1 MPCHAAYTGTYE
13 NADPPIG
20 LQSADRIGQLGG
32 SMRAINQNADA
43 AAMGFGGDEPGRKQH
58 SGGGS

>member
-32 SMRAINQNADA
+32 SMRAIN
-43 AAMGFGGDEPGRKQH
+43 
-58 SGGGS
+58 